1 MALVLACFA
10 TIQLASDSLYAQ
22 GASPGAFPTWIPERF
37 GLAVYG
43 ALDRV
48 APARY
53 VESALARAALA
64 DGDLGAAERH
74 ALKLPPDSV
83 RNGLL
88 AQVAAARGENVL
100 AYEYAFAAPD
110 TQSVQDA
117 IERVRAKDPV
127 AAYGLEERFRDRLAA
142 LETHPDA
149 VARAWWMLGEIAA
162 SMPGAWQTRAYVD
175 YATAARLAP
184 LDVENVLSAANEAVT
199 LSRWSDAQ
207 RWYARALD
215 VNPASADAI
224 AGLGLVAIA
233 RHDRVAAQA
242 RLRAALAI
250 DPSSKIAAT
259 LAAELRVRP

>member
-1 MALVLACFA
+1 MLAGFA
-10 TIQLASDSLYAQ
+10 AIQLASDSLYAR
-22 GASPGAFPTWIPERF
+22 GASPGAFPTWVSQRF

-48 APARY
+48 APAAY
-53 VESALARAALA
+53 VESTLAREALAN
-64 DGDLGAAERH
+64 GDLDSAQRH

-88 AQVAAARGENVL
+88 AQIAAARGEDVL

-110 TQSVQDA
+110 TQSVQTA

-127 AAYGLEERFRDRLAA
+127 AAYGLEERFRDRLTA

-162 SMPGAWQTRAYVD
+162 SMPGEWQARAYAD
-175 YATAARLAP
+175 YTMAARLAP
-184 LDVENVLSAANEAVT
+184 LDVQNVLSAANEAVT
-199 LSRWSDAQ
+199 LSRWNDAEH
-207 RWYARALD
+207 WYARALD
-215 VNPASADAI
+215 VNPASADAV
-224 AGLGLVAIA
+224 AGLGIVAIA
-233 RHDRVAAQA
+233 HHDRVEAQA

-250 DPSSKIAAT
+250 DPSSKVAAT
-259 LAAELRVRP
+259 LADELRARP